1 MKAFEAY
8 DDAFTIQFPNGCLI
22 SVSWDAGTYCDG
34 GKSTVEVA
42 CFSSDAR
49 WMVFDFKTKQWHT
62 LEYGNSEVMRDL
74 SALEVTELMNQ
85 LSKL

>member
-1 MKAFEAY
+1 
-8 DDAFTIQFPNGCLI
+8 
-22 SVSWDAGTYCDG
+22 
-34 GKSTVEVA
+34 
-42 CFSSDAR
+42 
-49 WMVFDFKTKQWHT
+49 MVFDFKTKQWHT

>member
-1 MKAFEAY
+1 MKAFEVY

-22 SVSWDAGTYCDG
+22 LVSWDAGAYCDG

-42 CFSSDAR
+42 CFSSNAR

-62 LEYGNSEVMRDL
+62 LEDGTEVMRNL
-74 SALEVTELMNQ
+74 SALEVTELMNE